1 MIYCGTVGVKLNRTQ
16 RKHLEALCQNFK
28 EVVPM
33 IMMLPFLTA
42 LIAIVFTMRG
52 ARMPAIIGWGVTFI
66 IFLAWLQYHM
76 TDKLNI
82 SL

>member
-1 MIYCGTVGVKLNRTQ
+1 
-16 RKHLEALCQNFK
+16 
-28 EVVPM
+28 M

-42 LIAIVFTMRG
+42 LIAIGLTIRG
-52 ARMPAIIGWGVTFI
+52 ERMSTIIAWVITFL
-66 IFLAWLQYHM
+66 IFLAWLNYHM

>member
-1 MIYCGTVGVKLNRTQ
+1 
-16 RKHLEALCQNFK
+16 
-28 EVVPM
+28 M

>member
-1 MIYCGTVGVKLNRTQ
+1 
-16 RKHLEALCQNFK
+16 
-28 EVVPM
+28 M

-42 LIAIVFTMRG
+42 LIAIVLAMRG
-52 ARMPAIIGWGVTFI
+52 ARMPAMIGWGVTFI
-66 IFLAWLQYHM
+66 IFLAWLNYHM

>member
-1 MIYCGTVGVKLNRTQ
+1 
-16 RKHLEALCQNFK
+16 
-28 EVVPM
+28 M

-42 LIAIVFTMRG
+42 LIAIGLTMGGR
-52 ARMPAIIGWGVTFI
+52 RMPSIIAWILTFI

>member
-1 MIYCGTVGVKLNRTQ
+1 
-16 RKHLEALCQNFK
+16 
-28 EVVPM
+28 M

-42 LIAIVFTMRG
+42 LIAIGLTIRG
-52 ARMPAIIGWGVTFI
+52 AMVPATIGWGVTFI
-66 IFLAWLQYHM
+66 VFLLWLQYHM

>member
-1 MIYCGTVGVKLNRTQ
+1 MTDPT
-16 RKHLEALCQNFK
+16 K
-28 EVVPM
+28 EVTPM

-42 LIAIVFTMRG
+42 LIAISLTMRG
-52 ARMPAIIGWGVTFI
+52 ERVPAIIGWSITFL